1 MTSRRPLAPL
11 RVLCDLC
18 GLNIVFKGVE
28 TMLLEDL
35 RVQIADMEK
44 KLDEMRASL

>member
-1 MTSRRPLAPL
+1 MYSLTSVVKYR
-11 RVLCDLC
+11 
-18 GLNIVFKGVE
+18 FKGVE